1 MSWRSATSAANIDFA
16 AQAQR
21 AASIIR
27 SDSNNPN
34 DSTEFSTQ
42 RGPYGDLS
50 ECHTTGGN
58 WRHCKACNTYWCSNC
73 KRKEGFSIANK
84 CPNCGTMGKVEN
96 KEPR

>member
-1 MSWRSATSAANIDFA
+1 MAIC
-16 AQAQR
+16 
-21 AASIIR
+21 
-27 SDSNNPN
+27 PK
-34 DSTEFSTQ
+34 
-42 RGPYGDLS
+42 
-50 ECHTTGGN
+50 CHTTGGN